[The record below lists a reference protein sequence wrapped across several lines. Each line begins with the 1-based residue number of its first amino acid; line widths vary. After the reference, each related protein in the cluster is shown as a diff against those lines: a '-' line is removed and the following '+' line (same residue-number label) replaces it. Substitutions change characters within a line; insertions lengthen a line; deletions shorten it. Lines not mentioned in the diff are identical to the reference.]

1 MTANKP
7 LLVGAFVL
15 GGLALGVLAI
25 LLFGS
30 AHLFSKTAR
39 FVSVFTGS
47 VAGLTVGSPVTFR
60 GVTIGKVENIQVQLD
75 EKNHTGVIP
84 VYMVIEPDK
93 VEWTNGSF
101 RSPDAPSIAAAIKAG
116 LRAQLRSES
125 LVTGQLSVDLD
136 FYPGSPIVAA
146 HLKGKTLELP
156 TMPSDMQNLKNEI
169 SDLHLRDL
177 ADKTRLTMVSMQRLL
192 DEAGGR
198 IGPLA
203 DSLQTTLEVTRSTLV
218 ALQGNSARTLED
230 IDKLAVEGR
239 GQIATNGRDL
249 DQLLRTAQATA
260 AQAETLVA
268 TLNDMTAPRSP
279 IRDDLQSSVRD
290 LAASAGSLR
299 AFTHDLE
306 RDPTGTLFR
315 KTPR

>member
-1 MTANKP
+1 MTASKP

-25 LLFGS
+25 LLFAG
-30 AHLFSKTAR
+30 AQLFTR
-39 FVSVFTGS
+39 TGRIVSVFNGS

-60 GVTIGKVENIQVQLD
+60 GVTIGKVDDIKVQVD
-75 EKNHTGVIP
+75 ETNHTGVIT
-84 VYMVIEPDK
+84 VYMIIEPSK
-93 VEWTNGSF
+93 VEWTNGAF
-101 RSPDAPSIAAAIKAG
+101 RSDAPSMAAAIKGG

-125 LVTGQLSVDLD
+125 LVTGQLTVDLD
-136 FYPGSPIVAA
+136 FYPGTPVVLAHVA
-146 HLKGKTLELP
+146 GKTLEVP
-156 TMPSDMQNLKNEI
+156 TMPSSMQNLKDEI
-169 SDLHLRDL
+169 SDLNLRDL
-177 ADKTRLTMVSMQRLL
+177 ADKTRLTMASMQHLL
-192 DEAGGR
+192 DEAGAR

-203 DSLQTTLEVTRSTLV
+203 DSLQSTLETTRNTLV
-218 ALQGNSARTLED
+218 AMQGNSARTLEN
-230 IDKLAVEGR
+230 IDQLAVEGR

-260 AQAETLVA
+260 AQAEKLVA

-279 IRDDLQSSVRD
+279 MRDDLQSSVRD

-306 RDPTGTLFR
+306 RDPTATLFR
-315 KTPR
+315 KAAK

>member
-1 MTANKP
+1 MTSNKP

-30 AHLFSKTAR
+30 AHLFSRTAR
-39 FVSVFTGS
+39 FASVFTGS

-60 GVTIGKVENIQVQLD
+60 GVTIGKVEKIQVQLD

-101 RSPDAPSIAAAIKAG
+101 RNDVPSIAAAINAG

-192 DEAGGR
+192 DEAGER

-203 DSLQTTLEVTRSTLV
+203 DSLQSTLEATRNALA
-218 ALQGNSARTLED
+218 ALQGNSARTLEN

-260 AQAETLVA
+260 AQADKLVA

>member
-30 AHLFSKTAR
+30 AHLLSRTAR
-39 FVSVFTGS
+39 FVSVFSGS

-60 GVTIGKVENIQVQLD
+60 GVTIGKVENIQVRLD
-75 EKNHTGVIP
+75 ENNHTGVIP

-101 RSPDAPSIAAAIKAG
+101 RSDAPSMAAAIKAG

-146 HLKGKTLELP
+146 HLKDSALELP

-218 ALQGNSARTLED
+218 ALQGNSARTLEN

-260 AQAETLVA
+260 AQAEKLVA

>member
-7 LLVGAFVL
+7 LLVGSFAL

-25 LLFGS
+25 LLFGG
-30 AHLFSKTAR
+30 AHLFSRTAR
-39 FVSVFTGS
+39 IVSVFTGS

-60 GVTIGKVENIQVQLD
+60 GVTIGKVEAIQVQLD
-75 EKNHTGVIP
+75 ETNHTGVIP
-84 VYMVIEPDK
+84 VYMVIEPGK

-101 RSPDAPSIAAAIKAG
+101 RSDAPSMAAAIKAG

-136 FYPGSPIVAA
+136 FYPGTPIVPV
-146 HLKGKTLELP
+146 HLKSKTLEVP
-156 TMPSDMQNLKNEI
+156 TMPSDMQNLQNEI
-169 SDLHLRDL
+169 RDLNLRDL
-177 ADKTRLTMVSMQRLL
+177 ADKTRLTLTSMQHLL
-192 DEAGGR
+192 DEAGER

-203 DSLQTTLEVTRSTLV
+203 DSLQGTLETARNTLV
-218 ALQGNSARTLED
+218 AVQGNSVRTLDD
-230 IDKLAVEGR
+230 IDQLAVEGR

-260 AQAETLVA
+260 AQAEKLVA

-279 IRDDLQSSVRD
+279 LRDDLQSSVRD

-315 KTPR
+315 KAAR

>member
-7 LLVGAFVL
+7 LLVGVFVV
-15 GGLALGVLAI
+15 GGLALGVVAI
-25 LLFGS
+25 LLFGGS
-30 AHLFSKTAR
+30 QLFSRTGR
-39 FVSVFTGS
+39 IVSVFTGS

-60 GVTIGKVENIQVQLD
+60 GVTIGKVDDIKVQVD
-75 EKNHTGVIP
+75 ATNHTGVIP
-84 VYMVIEPDK
+84 VYMVIEPAK
-93 VEWTNGSF
+93 VEWTNGSY
-101 RSPDAPSIAAAIKAG
+101 RSDAPSMAAAINAG

-125 LVTGQLSVDLD
+125 LVTGQLTVDLD
-136 FYPGSPIVAA
+136 FYPGTPVVLA
-146 HLKGKTLELP
+146 HVKGKTLEVP
-156 TMPSDMQNLKNEI
+156 TMPSTMQNLKDEI
-169 SDLHLRDL
+169 SDLNLRDL
-177 ADKTRLTMVSMQRLL
+177 VDKTRLTMASMQHLL
-192 DEAGGR
+192 DDAGAR

-203 DSLQTTLEVTRSTLV
+203 DSLQNTLETTRNTLV
-218 ALQGNSARTLED
+218 AMQGNSARTLEN

-260 AQAETLVA
+260 AQAEKLVA

-279 IRDDLQSSVRD
+279 MRDNLQSSVRD

-306 RDPTGTLFR
+306 RDPAGTLLR
-315 KTPR
+315 KAAR

>member
-15 GGLALGVLAI
+15 VGLSLGVLAI
-25 LLFGS
+25 LLFGG
-30 AHLFSKTAR
+30 AHLFSRTAR
-39 FVSVFTGS
+39 IVSVFSGS
-47 VAGLTVGSPVTFR
+47 VAGLGVGSPVTFR
-60 GVTIGKVENIQVQLD
+60 GVTIGKVDAIQVQLNVT
-75 EKNHTGVIP
+75 NHTGVIP

-101 RSPDAPSIAAAIKAG
+101 RSDAPSLAAAINAG

-125 LVTGQLSVDLD
+125 LVTGQLTVDLD
-136 FYPGSPIVAA
+136 FYPGTPIVLA

-156 TMPSDMQNLKNEI
+156 TMPSDMQNLKDEI
-169 SDLHLRDL
+169 GDLNLRDL
-177 ADKTRLTMVSMQRLL
+177 ADKTRLTMASMQHLL
-192 DEAGGR
+192 DEAGDK

-203 DSLQTTLEVTRSTLV
+203 ESMQSTLETTRNTLI
-218 ALQGNSARTLED
+218 AIQANSARTLKN
-230 IDKLAVEGR
+230 IDKLAAEGR

-249 DQLLRTAQATA
+249 DQLLRTAQATV
-260 AQAETLVA
+260 AQAEKLVA
-268 TLNDMTAPRSP
+268 TLNEIAAPRSP
-279 IRDDLQSSVRD
+279 MRDDLQSSVRD

-306 RDPTGTLFR
+306 RDPAGTLLR
-315 KTPR
+315 KAAR